1 MHLVYNDIVMQ
12 IMKASNNDYQS
23 DMLQFETGANGWK
36 ESEAKDTSAFNM
48 SIMGAWH
55 GCVPKYTLR
64 SYTDRFIIY
73 ACLIIYYL
81 SDARPR
87 FTPRRSDAVYATGIL
102 AHAHCHMLS

>member
-1 MHLVYNDIVMQ
+1 MN
-12 IMKASNNDYQS
+12 ASSSDYQS

-36 ESEAKDTSAFNM
+36 ESGAKDTSAFN
-48 SIMGAWH
+48 MGAWH

-64 SYTDRFIIY
+64 SFTYRFIIY
-73 ACLIIYYL
+73 ACLIIYYYL

-102 AHAHCHMLS
+102 AHAHCHMVS

>member
-1 MHLVYNDIVMQ
+1 MN
-12 IMKASNNDYQS
+12 ASSSDYQS

-36 ESEAKDTSAFNM
+36 ESGAKDASAFN
-48 SIMGAWH
+48 MGAWH

-64 SYTDRFIIY
+64 SFTYRFMIY
-73 ACLIIYYL
+73 VCLIIYCYL

>member
-1 MHLVYNDIVMQ
+1 MN
-12 IMKASNNDYQS
+12 ASSSDYQS
-23 DMLQFETGANGWK
+23 DMLQFETGTNGWK
-36 ESEAKDTSAFNM
+36 ESDAKDTSEFKM

-64 SYTDRFIIY
+64 SFTYRFIIY
-73 ACLIIYYL
+73 ACLIIYCYL

-102 AHAHCHMLS
+102 AHAHCHMLSYWALHAQ